1 MHYISEKRHG
11 RLNGANGRHK
21 PGHDK
26 RKAPMAD
33 TAVYNA
39 ARDLIEPNLAAG
51 RADKPAFI
59 DRERRITY
67 GELARET
74 ARLANHLQRLGVRRE
89 ERVAMVL
96 LDTVDFPVIFLG
108 AIRAGIVPVPLNTL
122 LTPEQYAYI
131 LADTRARICFVSEPL
146 LAAIE
151 QACAKVPGLELVVV
165 GATKPTPHRTLRPAL
180 AQESDQYE
188 TAATHPDEPAFWLYS
203 SGSTGMPK
211 GTKHLHTSMM
221 ATARLFAQQTL
232 GMREDDVVYSAAKLF
247 FAYGL
252 GNALSFP
259 MSVGATSLLFDGRP
273 TPDAVFDIMRRE
285 QPTIF
290 CGAPTGYAAVLAEP
304 KYTADS
310 GSRAL
315 RVCVSA
321 GEALPEHLG
330 LAWKE
335 RFGCD
340 IIDGVGST
348 EMLHIYLSN
357 RPGDIRYG
365 TSGRAVPGYELRLLD
380 EHGNPVPDGEV
391 GELYVSGPS
400 AAEGYWNQRDKSR
413 GTFGGAW
420 TRTGDKFVRDADG
433 RYTYCG
439 RADDMFKVS
448 GIWVSPFE
456 VESALISHPAI
467 LEAAVIPHADAD
479 GLLKPK
485 AFVVLK
491 EKPGD
496 GDLDAA
502 LREHVKTSVG
512 PWKYPRWIEVLDSL
526 PKTATGKIQR
536 FKLREMDAQR
546 K

>member
-1 MHYISEKRHG
+1 MHYNSDKRYGG
-11 RLNGANGRHK
+11 RAPNGVNGR
-21 PGHDK
+21 D
-26 RKAPMAD
+26 REESMAD

-39 ARDLIEPNLAAG
+39 ASDLIAPNLAAG

-67 GELARET
+67 GELQRESG
-74 ARLANHLQRLGVRRE
+74 RLANHLHRLGVRRE
-89 ERVAMVL
+89 ERVALVL

-122 LTPEQYAYI
+122 LTAEQYAYI

-146 LAAIE
+146 LPVIE
-151 QACAKVPGLELVVV
+151 QARAKVPGLELVVV
-165 GATKPTPHRTLRPAL
+165 GATKQTPHRTLRPAL
-180 AQESDQYE
+180 GEESDAFA
-188 TAATHPDEPAFWLYS
+188 TVATHPDEPAFWLYS

-211 GTKHLHTSMM
+211 GTKHIHTSLM

-232 GMREDDVVYSAAKLF
+232 GMRESDVVYSAAKLF

-252 GNALSFP
+252 GNALTFP
-259 MSVGATSLLFDGRP
+259 MSVGATALLFDGRP

-290 CGAPTGYAAVLAEP
+290 CGAPTGYAAVLADQSYSRE
-304 KYTADS
+304 S

-315 RVCVSA
+315 RLCVSA
-321 GEALPEHLG
+321 GEALPEHIG
-330 LAWKE
+330 LAWKA

-340 IIDGVGST
+340 IVDGVGST

-357 RPGDIRYG
+357 RPDDIRYG

-380 EHGNPVPDGEV
+380 EHGNPVADEEI

-420 TRTGDKFVRDADG
+420 TRTGDKFVRDREG

-491 EKPGD
+491 NKTRD

-536 FKLREMDAQR
+536 FKLREMDAQG

>member
-1 MHYISEKRHG
+1 MNATDVEPLGQNAGFRRG
-11 RLNGANGRHK
+11 RK
-21 PGHDK
+21 
-26 RKAPMAD
+26 PMAD

-39 ARDLIEPNLAAG
+39 ASDLIDPNIAAG
-51 RADKPAFI
+51 RGNKPAFI

-67 GELARET
+67 GELQRET
-74 ARLANHLQRLGVRRE
+74 GRLANHLHRLGLRRE
-89 ERVAMVL
+89 ERVALVL
-96 LDTVDFPVIFLG
+96 LDTIDFPVIFLG

-122 LTPEQYAYI
+122 LTADQYAYI
-131 LADTRARICFVSEPL
+131 LADTRARVAFVSEPL
-146 LAAIE
+146 LPVLE
-151 QACAKVPGLELVVV
+151 QAHGKLPDIEFIVV
-165 GATKPTPHRTLRPAL
+165 GATKETPHRTLAPAL
-180 AQESDQYE
+180 AQESDQFA
-188 TAATHPDEPAFWLYS
+188 TVATHPDEPAFWLYS

-211 GTKHLHTSMM
+211 GTKHIHTSLM
-221 ATARLFAQQTL
+221 ATAELFAQQTL
-232 GMREDDVVYSAAKLF
+232 GMRESDVVFSAAKLF

-252 GNALSFP
+252 GNGLTFP
-259 MSVGATSLLFDGRP
+259 MSVGATAVLFDGRP
-273 TPDAVFDIMRRE
+273 TPDAVFEIMRRE

-290 CGAPTGYAAVLAEP
+290 CGAPTGYAAVLADSN
-304 KYTADS
+304 YTRDA
-310 GSRAL
+310 GSRSL
-315 RVCVSA
+315 RLCVSA
-321 GEALPEHLG
+321 GEALPEHIG

-335 RFGCD
+335 RFGVD
-340 IIDGVGST
+340 IVDGVGST

-357 RPGDIRYG
+357 RPDDIRYG

-380 EHGNPVPDGEV
+380 EHDHEV
-391 GELYVSGPS
+391 GDDEIGELYVNGPS
-400 AAEGYWNQRDKSR
+400 AAEGYWNQRERSR
-413 GTFGGAW
+413 STFGGAW
-420 TRTGDKFVRDADG
+420 TRTGDKFVRDKEG

-491 EKPGD
+491 DKTGG

-536 FKLREMDAQR
+536 FKLREMDAQE

>member
-1 MHYISEKRHG
+1 
-11 RLNGANGRHK
+11 
-21 PGHDK
+21 
-26 RKAPMAD
+26 MAEM
-33 TAVYNA
+33 AVYNA
-39 ARDLIEPNLAAG
+39 ASDLIDRNLAAG
-51 RADKPAFI
+51 RSDKPAFI
-59 DRERRITY
+59 DRQHRLTY

-74 ARLANHLQRLGVRRE
+74 ARAANLMVGLGLRRE
-89 ERVAMVL
+89 DRVALVL
-96 LDTVDFPVIFLG
+96 LDTVDFPVLFLG
-108 AIRAGIVPVPLNTL
+108 AIRAGVVPVPLNTL
-122 LTPEQYAYI
+122 LTADQYAYI
-131 LADTRARICFVSEPL
+131 LADTRARVAFVSEPL
-146 LAAIE
+146 LPVIE
-151 QACAKVPGLELVVV
+151 QARGKLEGIEFIVV
-165 GATKPTPHRTLRPAL
+165 GATKPTTHRTLSL
-180 AQESDQYE
+180 TQESDRF
-188 TAATHPDEPAFWLYS
+188 ASVATHPDEPAFWLYS

-211 GTKHLHTSMM
+211 GTRHIHTSMM
-221 ATARLFAQQTL
+221 ATAELFAQQTL

-259 MSVGATSLLFDGRP
+259 MSVGATAVLFDGRP
-273 TPDAVFDIMRRE
+273 TPDAVFELMRRE
-285 QPTIF
+285 QPTMF
-290 CGAPTGYAAVLAEP
+290 CGAPTGYAAVLADP
-304 KYTADS
+304 KYNRES
-310 GSRAL
+310 GSRRL
-315 RVCVSA
+315 RLCVSA

-330 LAWKE
+330 LGWKE

-340 IIDGVGST
+340 IVDGVGST

-357 RPGDIRYG
+357 RPDDIRYG

-380 EHGNPVPDGEV
+380 ETGNPVADGEV

-420 TRTGDKFVRDADG
+420 TRTGDKFVRDHDG

-448 GIWVSPFE
+448 GVWVSPFE

-485 AFVVLK
+485 AYVVLK
-491 EKPGD
+491 NVEAR

-502 LREHVKTSVG
+502 LREHVKTTVG

-536 FKLREMDAQR
+536 FKLREMDAET

>member
-1 MHYISEKRHG
+1 
-11 RLNGANGRHK
+11 
-21 PGHDK
+21 
-26 RKAPMAD
+26 MAD
-33 TAVYNA
+33 TAIYNA
-39 ARDLIEPNLAAG
+39 ASDLIEPNLAAG
-51 RADKPAFI
+51 RGDKPAFI
-59 DRERRITY
+59 DREHRITY
-67 GELARET
+67 GELQRET
-74 ARLANHLQRLGVRRE
+74 GRLANHLARLGLRRE
-89 ERVAMVL
+89 ERVALVL
-96 LDTVDFPVIFLG
+96 LDTIDFPIIFLG

-122 LTPEQYAYI
+122 LTAAQYAYT

-146 LAAIE
+146 LPLIE
-151 QACAKVPGLELVVV
+151 QARAEVPGLELVVV
-165 GATKPTPHRTLRPAL
+165 GATRETPHRTLRPAL
-180 AQESDQYE
+180 AHESEHFE

-211 GTKHLHTSMM
+211 GTRHIHTNMM

-259 MSVGATSLLFDGRP
+259 MSVGATAVLFDARP
-273 TPDAVFDIMRRE
+273 TPDAVFELMRRE
-285 QPTIF
+285 QPTMF
-290 CGAPTGYAAVLAEP
+290 FGAPTGYAAVLADP
-304 KYTADS
+304 KYDRDS
-310 GSRAL
+310 GSRRL
-315 RVCVSA
+315 RLCVSA

-340 IIDGVGST
+340 IVDGVGST

-365 TSGRAVPGYELRLLD
+365 TSGRAVPGYALRLLD
-380 EHGNPVPDGEV
+380 EQGSPVADGEV

-400 AAEGYWNQRDKSR
+400 AAEGYWNQRAKSR
-413 GTFGGAW
+413 STFAGAW

-467 LEAAVIPHADAD
+467 LEAAVIPHADPD

-485 AFVVLK
+485 AYVVLK
-491 EKPGD
+491 HKQGD
-496 GDLDAA
+496 GDFEAA
-502 LREHVKTSVG
+502 LREHVKASIG
-512 PWKYPRWIEVLDSL
+512 PWKYPRWIEVLDAL

-536 FKLREMDAQR
+536 FKLREMDAQG

>member
-1 MHYISEKRHG
+1 
-11 RLNGANGRHK
+11 
-21 PGHDK
+21 
-26 RKAPMAD
+26 MAEM
-33 TAVYNA
+33 AVYNA
-39 ARDLIEPNLAAG
+39 ASDLIDRNMRAG
-51 RADKPAFI
+51 RGDKPAFI
-59 DRERRITY
+59 DRTRRLTY
-67 GELARET
+67 AELDRAS
-74 ARLANHLQRLGVRRE
+74 ARLANHLRRLGLRRE
-89 ERVAMVL
+89 DRIALVL

-122 LTPEQYAYI
+122 LTAEQYAYI
-131 LADTRARICFVSEPL
+131 LADTRARIAFVSEPL
-146 LAAIE
+146 LPTIE
-151 QACAKVPGLELVVV
+151 QACQKVPDIELVVV
-165 GATKPTPHRTLRPAL
+165 GATKETQHCTLA
-180 AQESDQYE
+180 AYGQESDQF
-188 TAATHPDEPAFWLYS
+188 AMVATHPDEPAFWLYS

-211 GTKHLHTSMM
+211 GTKHIHTSLM
-221 ATARLFAQQTL
+221 ATAELFAQQTL

-252 GNALSFP
+252 GNALTFP
-259 MSVGATSLLFDGRP
+259 MSVGATAVLFDGRP

-290 CGAPTGYAAVLAEP
+290 CGAPTGYAAVLADP
-304 KYTADS
+304 KYTRES
-310 GSRAL
+310 GSRRL

-330 LAWKE
+330 LAWRE

-340 IIDGVGST
+340 IVDGVGST

-357 RPGDIRYG
+357 RPDDIRYG

-380 EHGNPVPDGEV
+380 ESGNPIPDGEV

-413 GTFGGAW
+413 STFGGAW
-420 TRTGDKFVRDADG
+420 TRTGDKFVRDRDG

-448 GIWVSPFE
+448 GVWVSPFE

-485 AFVVLK
+485 AYVVLK
-491 EKPGD
+491 NNETG

-502 LREHVKTSVG
+502 LREHVKTTVG

-536 FKLREMDAQR
+536 FKLREMDAER
-546 K
+546 KLK